1 MAILE
6 GIQIK
11 NFRALKEVTL
21 GKTIYETANTE
32 LPRLL
37 AVIGANGSGK
47 SSLLD
52 ALSFLGDCL
61 KEGVESASDKPHRG
75 GFQRLR
81 TQGVTEAMQFEVR
94 YREESNARPI
104 NYTLHIDCDT
114 AGRPIVVHERLRQR
128 RKGQKSGWPHSF
140 VDISNG
146 QGVVWAGE
154 STDEGEGNAQIQVN
168 MKDRQV
174 LAIST
179 YGTLADHPR
188 IGRFRD
194 FLSNWYLS
202 YFVPQLARE
211 PSMAGA
217 ERHLD
222 REGKNLAKY
231 LQFIERDKPIEFKE
245 MLARVAKKIP
255 GIRSIKHDEARNGQL
270 FLEFYAEGYKEPFFQ
285 QDMSDGTLKML
296 AYMLLM
302 EDPDPAPLIGIEE
315 PENGLHHQLL
325 IHLANELKGFAG
337 EERGPQVLV
346 TTHSPHFV
354 DALTPS
360 EVWILDKGQSGYS
373 TLTRAADIK
382 TITDFYEEGIPMG
395 NLWYSNHFG
404 IGNPGFG
411 LRCWL
416 KACLMHRQ

>member
-6 GIQIK
+6 GIQIR
-11 NFRALKEVTL
+11 NFRALREVTL
-21 GKTIYETANTE
+21 GKTIYESSSTK

-61 KEGVESASDKPHRG
+61 KEGVESACDKQHRG
-75 GFQRLR
+75 GFERLR
-81 TQGVTEAMQFEVR
+81 TQGVSEAIQFEVR
-94 YREESNARPI
+94 YREEDNARPI
-104 NYTLHIDCDT
+104 NYTLHIDCNS
-114 AGRPIVVHERLRQR
+114 AGRPIVVRERLRQR
-128 RKGQKSGWPHSF
+128 RKGQKSGQPHSF
-140 VDISNG
+140 VDVTNG
-146 QGVVWAGE
+146 IGVAWAGE
-154 STDEGEGNAQIQVN
+154 STEAGEGNAQIAVN

-188 IGRFRD
+188 IAGFRE
-194 FLSNWYLS
+194 FLANWYLS

-217 ERHLD
+217 EPHLD

-231 LQFIERDKPIEFKE
+231 LQFIERSKPEPFKA
-245 MLARVAKKIP
+245 MLSRIAKKIP
-255 GIRSIKHDEARNGQL
+255 GVTDIKHVEYRNRQL
-270 FLEFYAEGYKEPFFQ
+270 VLEFYSAGYSEPFFKE
-285 QDMSDGTLKML
+285 DMSDGTLKML

-302 EDPDPAPLIGIEE
+302 EDPNPAPLIGIEE

-325 IHLANELKGFAG
+325 VHLANELKEFAA
-337 EERGPQVLV
+337 EEKGPQVLV

-360 EVWILDKGQSGYS
+360 EVWILDKGGDGYS
-373 TLTRAADIK
+373 TLTRAADIPD
-382 TITDFYEEGIPMG
+382 IVSFYDEGIPMG

-404 IGNPGFG
+404 IGNP
-411 LRCWL
+411 
-416 KACLMHRQ
+416 